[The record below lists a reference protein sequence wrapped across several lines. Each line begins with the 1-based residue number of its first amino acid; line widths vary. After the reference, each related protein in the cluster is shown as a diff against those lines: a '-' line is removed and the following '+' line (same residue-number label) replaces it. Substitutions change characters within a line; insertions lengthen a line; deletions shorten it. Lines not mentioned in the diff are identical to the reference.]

1 MKVVEGFRLREI
13 CGEFIIIPESTEL
26 VNFNKMIHLNATAA
40 YLWEQVSGMKE
51 FSVETLV
58 SLLTEKYDVS
68 QETAAK
74 DAAAIADKWVEI
86 GIAAK

>member
-13 CGEFIIIPESTEL
+13 CGEFIIVPESTEL

-40 YLWEQVSGMKE
+40 YLWEQVSGLPD
-51 FSVETLV
+51 FTVEQLA

-68 QETAAK
+68 DEVALK
-74 DAAAIADKWVEI
+74 DAAAIAQKWIEI
-86 GIAAK
+86 GIAA

>member
-13 CGEFIIIPESTEL
+13 CGEFIIVPESTEL

-40 YLWEQVSGMKE
+40 YLWEQVSGMEE
-51 FSVETLV
+51 FTVETLV
-58 SLLTEKYDVS
+58 GLLTDKYDVS
-68 QETAAK
+68 QETASK

-86 GIAAK
+86 GIAAR